1 MQEITLSREAQT
13 AIFKMINQ
21 TQGFHQRKLLRSL
34 VIRIT
39 RFATTAT

>member
-21 TQGFHQRKLLRSL
+21 TQGISPKE
-34 VIRIT
+34 I
-39 RFATTAT
+39 A